1 MCLNR
6 SEAMTLGMD
15 VWRLLSCERS
25 EQVDNPDEQGLTQ
38 TLARYLLMTNSV
50 CVCGGGMG
58 PGSLARLAPS
68 LPRQAGFFY

>member
-1 MCLNR
+1 
-6 SEAMTLGMD
+6 MD

-50 CVCGGGMG
+50 CVWGGGN
-58 PGSLARLAPS
+58 GSRVS
-68 LPRQAGFFY
+68 C